1 VKRRAQ
7 RIEITGTRPVM
18 TWRMLPPPWV
28 GQGIMALCSV
38 VDSLSFRCAAAG
50 NDMEV
55 PWDYK
60 ICIDLK

>member
-1 VKRRAQ
+1 
-7 RIEITGTRPVM
+7 M

-38 VDSLSFRCAAAG
+38 VDSLSFHRVAAG